1 MTLEHLGPATR
12 TVEAATA
19 TRDEYVELL
28 TRLAAAGLTPA
39 GDVTV
44 RLSALGRRFDER
56 LAYDN
61 ARAVCAAAAAAGT
74 SVTLGMEDH
83 TTTDATLDV
92 LLKLRE
98 EYPATGATLQAY
110 LRRTESDCRD
120 LAGAGS
126 RVRLCKGGY
135 REPESVAYRSAR
147 DIGKSYVRCAKVLL
161 AGDGYP
167 MFATADPRMIAII
180 EDRARWFD
188 RRAGPVR
195 VPAPLRRPDPGAGA
209 PGRRGLHRADPDPV
223 RPGLV
228 RPPDAPARRTPGGPR
243 PGPAGRLTGGRD
255 AGQWSARRGGK
266 PPVACGPQRS
276 MVIRIRDLFCRS
288 MAWRYSSQSGC
299 SPAMQ
304 R

>member
-1 MTLEHLGPATR
+1 MLRSVILAASRSPRVERLVAALPATRDLAHRFVAGVDADDALHAATDAIGGGRSVTLEHLGPATH

-19 TRDEYVELL
+19 IRDEYVELL

-56 LAYDN
+56 FAYDN

-83 TTTDATLDV
+83 TTTDPTLDV

-120 LAGAGS
+120 LAAAGS
-126 RVRLCKGGY
+126 RVRLCRGGY

-167 MFATADPRMIAII
+167 MFATADPRLIAII
-180 EDRARWFD
+180 EDRSRWFD
-188 RRAGPVR
+188 RRPDQFEFQLRYGVR
-195 VPAPLRRPDPGAGA
+195 VEEQERLVTQGYTVRIQIPYGRDWYPHLMRRLA
-209 PGRRGLHRADPDPV
+209 V
-223 RPGLV
+223 RPAVLGRALL
-228 RPPDAPARRTPGGPR
+228 PAN
-243 PGPAGRLTGGRD
+243 
-255 AGQWSARRGGK
+255 
-266 PPVACGPQRS
+266 
-276 MVIRIRDLFCRS
+276 
-288 MAWRYSSQSGC
+288 
-299 SPAMQ
+299 
-304 R
+304 

>member
-1 MTLEHLGPATR
+1 MLRSVLLAASRSPRVERLVAALPASRNLAHRYVAGTDAADALGAATEAVGAGRSVTLEHLGPAVR

-19 TRDEYVELL
+19 TRDEYVGLL
-28 TRLAAAGLTPA
+28 SRLAAAGLTPA

-44 RLSALGRRFDER
+44 RLGALGHGFDER
-56 LAYDN
+56 LGYDN

-126 RVRLCKGGY
+126 RVRLCRGGY
-135 REPESVAYRSAR
+135 RQPESVAYRAAR
-147 DIGKSYVRCAKVLL
+147 DIGRSYVRCAKVLL

-167 MFATADPRMIAII
+167 MFATADPRMITII

-188 RRAGPVR
+188 RRADQFEFQLGY
-195 VPAPLRRPDPGAGA
+195 G
-209 PGRRGLHRADPDPV
+209 V
-223 RPGLV
+223 RPLEQERLVAEGYTVRIRIPYGRAWYAHLMRRVAV
-228 RPPDAPARRTPGGPR
+228 RPAVLGRALLPA
-243 PGPAGRLTGGRD
+243 A
-255 AGQWSARRGGK
+255 
-266 PPVACGPQRS
+266 
-276 MVIRIRDLFCRS
+276 
-288 MAWRYSSQSGC
+288 
-299 SPAMQ
+299 
-304 R
+304 